1 MTHRSLW
8 RIPASRRRGLLAFVP
23 ALLLALSGCVTM
35 YQPLASLQRPVV
47 VDPQVANFQ
56 GLRMAVRCVPGE
68 HFSAS
73 NADYL
78 CRRLQNLFTNQG
90 AQVELEVL
98 EPGSSLGGVQAGPP
112 SPPPDL
118 VVEARSRQVHYD
130 NSKLLWAVSICTGT
144 LVPAVTETTVAL
156 DLAVRGHDGALL
168 AADTLQARFV
178 RYMGVS
184 VWTVN
189 SLLNWL
195 VRSDE
200 EDLGDK
206 TTRRDFS
213 RDLYG
218 QVSQLAFHA
227 HMRSVVLRGFEPAA
241 APAVPSPA
249 AFAPRPVPAPP
260 PVPAPAPR

>member
-1 MTHRSLW
+1 
-8 RIPASRRRGLLAFVP
+8 
-23 ALLLALSGCVTM
+23 
-35 YQPLASLQRPVV
+35 
-47 VDPQVANFQ
+47 
-56 GLRMAVRCVPGE
+56 
-68 HFSAS
+68 
-73 NADYL
+73 
-78 CRRLQNLFTNQG
+78 
-90 AQVELEVL
+90 
-98 EPGSSLGGVQAGPP
+98 
-112 SPPPDL
+112 
-118 VVEARSRQVHYD
+118 
-130 NSKLLWAVSICTGT
+130 
-144 LVPAVTETTVAL
+144 VPAVTETTVAL

>member
-1 MTHRSLW
+1 
-8 RIPASRRRGLLAFVP
+8 
-23 ALLLALSGCVTM
+23 M

-47 VDPQVANFQ
+47 VDPRVANFQ
-56 GLRMAVRCVPGE
+56 GLRMVVRCMPGE
-68 HFSAS
+68 HFSPANAS
-73 NADYL
+73 YL
-78 CRRLQNLFTNQG
+78 CRRLRNLFTNQG
-90 AQVELEVL
+90 AQVELEVP
-98 EPGSSLGGVQAGPP
+98 EPGALLSGAEAGPP
-112 SPPPDL
+112 SAPPDL
-118 VVEARSRQVHYD
+118 IVETRSRQVHYD

-156 DLAVRGHDGALL
+156 DVAVRGHDGALL

-178 RYMGVS
+178 RYTSVS

-227 HMRSVVLRGFEPAA
+227 HMRSLVMRGFEPAA
-241 APAVPSPA
+241 TRAPAPATSA
-249 AFAPRPVPAPP
+249 AFQPVPAPP
-260 PVPAPAPR
+260 PVPGPLPVPAPPPVPGPVPK